1 MLIESDFTFDL
12 PPEVV
17 YDGLLDPDIL
27 ASALPGTDRLEL
39 TGEDRYEGEMEA
51 SVGPVTAARFS
62 VVVELKEKV
71 RPESFDMHVDGKGKA
86 GFVNGIA
93 KVAFEEADGGTLMKY
108 RADLQVGGRV
118 ASVGQRLLES
128 VGKMMSKQGLEA
140 VRRSLMERQAPEGA
154 GAAVVA
160 GAGDA
165 TPGGAD
171 LTASSQAR
179 PPATR
184 KARLGLFLVVAILIT
199 LVMLML
205 R

>member
-1 MLIESDFTFDL
+1 MLIESEFTFDF

-17 YDGLLDPDIL
+17 YEGLLDPDVL

-39 TGEDRYEGEMEA
+39 VSEDRYEGEMEA

-86 GFVNGIA
+86 GFVSGIA
-93 KVAFEEADGGTLMKY
+93 KVAFEGTDGGTVMKY

-140 VRRSLMERQAPEGA
+140 VNRSITERQAPEP
-154 GAAVVA
+154 AAE
-160 GAGDA
+160 G
-165 TPGGAD
+165 TD
-171 LTASSQAR
+171 LEVSAPLS

-184 KARLGLFLVVAILIT
+184 KARLRLYLVIAILLA
-199 LVMLML
+199 LVMVLL
-205 R
+205 L

>member
-1 MLIESDFTFDL
+1 MLLESEFTFDV

-17 YDGLLDPDIL
+17 YDGLLDPGIL
-27 ASALPGTDRLEL
+27 ASALPGTDRLDL

-86 GFVNGIA
+86 GFVSGVA
-93 KVAFEEADGGTLMKY
+93 KVAFEEKDGGTLMKY

-118 ASVGQRLLES
+118 ASVGQRMLES

-140 VRRSLMERQAPEGA
+140 VSRSLMERQAPVAVGA
-154 GAAVVA
+154 GADPTV
-160 GAGDA
+160 
-165 TPGGAD
+165 TSP
-171 LTASSQAR
+171 AR
-179 PPATR
+179 SPATR
-184 KARLGLFLVVAILIT
+184 KARLRLFLVVAILIT
-199 LVMLML
+199 LVMMML
-205 R
+205 L

>member
-1 MLIESDFTFDL
+1 MLIESEFTFDF

-17 YDGLLDPDIL
+17 YEGLLDPDVL

-39 TGEDRYEGEMEA
+39 VGEDRYEGEMEA

-93 KVAFEEADGGTLMKY
+93 RVAFEETDGGTVMKY

-140 VRRSLMERQAPEGA
+140 VNRSIMERQAPT
-154 GAAVVA
+154 AAVA
-160 GAGDA
+160 GS
-165 TPGGAD
+165 TD
-171 LTASSQAR
+171 LEVSSPSW

-184 KARLGLFLVVAILIT
+184 KERLRLFLVVAILLA
-199 LVMLML
+199 LVMVLL
-205 R
+205 L

>member
-1 MLIESDFTFDL
+1 MLIESEFSFHI

-17 YDGLLDPDIL
+17 YDGLLDPEIL

-62 VVVELKEKV
+62 VVVELKEQV

-140 VRRSLMERQAPEGA
+140 VSRSLTERMAPVPTA
-154 GAAVVA
+154 GEPAAA
-160 GAGDA
+160 
-165 TPGGAD
+165 GGAD
-171 LTASSQAR
+171 LAATSR
-179 PPATR
+179 PGPPATR
-184 KARLGLFLVVAILIT
+184 KARLRLYLVVAILVA
-199 LVMLML
+199 LAMLL
-205 R
+205 LL

>member
-1 MLIESDFTFDL
+1 MLIESEFTFDF

-17 YDGLLDPDIL
+17 YEGLLDPDVL

-39 TGEDRYEGEMEA
+39 VGEDRYEGEMEA

-86 GFVNGIA
+86 GFVSGIA
-93 KVAFEEADGGTLMKY
+93 KVAFEGTDGGTVMKY

-140 VRRSLMERQAPEGA
+140 VNRSITERQAPEP
-154 GAAVVA
+154 VA
-160 GAGDA
+160 EG
-165 TPGGAD
+165 TD
-171 LTASSQAR
+171 LEVSSPPS

-184 KARLGLFLVVAILIT
+184 KARLRLYLVIAILLA
-199 LVMLML
+199 LVMVLL
-205 R
+205 L